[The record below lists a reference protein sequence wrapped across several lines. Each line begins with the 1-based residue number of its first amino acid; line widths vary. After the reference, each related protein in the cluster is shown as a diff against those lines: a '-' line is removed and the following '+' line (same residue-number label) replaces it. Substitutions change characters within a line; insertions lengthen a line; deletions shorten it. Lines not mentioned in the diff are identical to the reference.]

1 MRRYCQCIA
10 VRRDGRVASIQGIGL
25 AVKKRGGVD
34 RSIRGLFLLEKDE
47 EREDRRME
55 PRYDGINRD

>member
-1 MRRYCQCIA
+1 MHRGAARWSS
-10 VRRDGRVASIQGIGL
+10 GSIQDIGL

-47 EREDRRME
+47 EREDGRME

>member
-1 MRRYCQCIA
+1 MHRGAARWSS
-10 VRRDGRVASIQGIGL
+10 GSIQGIGL

-47 EREDRRME
+47 EREDGRME